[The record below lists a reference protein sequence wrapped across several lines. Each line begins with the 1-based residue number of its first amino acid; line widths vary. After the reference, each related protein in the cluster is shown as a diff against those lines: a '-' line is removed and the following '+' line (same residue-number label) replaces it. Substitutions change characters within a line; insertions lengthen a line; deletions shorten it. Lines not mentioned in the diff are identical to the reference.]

1 MLHPLSLEERF
12 YGTDRTFMRQM
23 IEVDLRS
30 SPEQVFSALENLKAY
45 EKWLGFIDVV
55 EELDI
60 GTEVPC
66 WDVTL
71 RAEIGPFSRLKKLRM
86 VRFVSEP
93 YKEIGFVRRESDDK
107 VHSDWNLN
115 VRIESKETNRC
126 TVFLEVTY
134 SGRFWSKPLQ
144 GVFNSH
150 VAAAKDLLRA
160 SLETTEEK

>member
-1 MLHPLSLEERF
+1 
-12 YGTDRTFMRQM
+12 MRQM
-23 IEVDLRS
+23 IEVDLKS

-45 EKWLGFIDVV
+45 ENWLGFIDVI
-55 EELDI
+55 EEFD
-60 GTEVPC
+60 TEAGVPC

-93 YKEIGFVRRESDDK
+93 YKEIGFTRRESDDK
-107 VHSDWNLN
+107 VHSDWNLS
-115 VRIESKETNRC
+115 VRIKSEDADSC
-126 TVFLEVTY
+126 TVFLEVAY